1 MWGWL
6 QHVLNQTSFSI
17 KSKLLQSE
25 QTALLQAHFGSK
37 QLLPSVT
44 FLVSLGCIVNNEAQ
58 GDQHPWTY
66 QNQEAHHRTLAQD
79 VAATAGRCQT
89 GTQLWLCSLNWEA
102 VMLDDVA
109 IVGKRGF
116 DNDFL
121 VDLAIQAE
129 PRVSLIVQG
138 IGKVTLQV
146 YTIQSVCC
154 GGQRRKGSMLDI
166 ESSFGCFL

>member
-1 MWGWL
+1 M
-6 QHVLNQTSFSI
+6 
-17 KSKLLQSE
+17 
-25 QTALLQAHFGSK
+25 
-37 QLLPSVT
+37 
-44 FLVSLGCIVNNEAQ
+44 
-58 GDQHPWTY
+58 
-66 QNQEAHHRTLAQD
+66 
-79 VAATAGRCQT
+79 AATAGRRQT

-154 GGQRRKGSMLDI
+154 GGRRRKGSVLDI